1 VRQRCRLVQ
10 RYGADG
16 VGLGSD
22 FGGFDG
28 VCSGLE
34 DHTRLPALVARLQQA
49 GYPPAAIAGIMG
61 ENWRRYY
68 AAVLPRQ

>member
-1 VRQRCRLVQ
+1 MRHRCRLVQ
-10 RYGADG
+10 RYGAEG

-28 VCSGLE
+28 VCRGLE
-34 DHTRLPALVARLQQA
+34 DHARLPALVARLQQA
-49 GYPPAAIAGIMG
+49 GYPAAAIAGIMG

-68 AAVLPRQ
+68 AAVLPPR

>member
-10 RYGADG
+10 RYGAEG

-28 VCSGLE
+28 VCRGLE
-34 DHTRLPALVARLQQA
+34 DHARLPALVARL
-49 GYPPAAIAGIMG
+49 
-61 ENWRRYY
+61 
-68 AAVLPRQ
+68 